1 MEKLK
6 EKSRVEMVISLL
18 PYGVK
23 AEIKRLSLGRREG
36 LSGIREIRI
45 RRNGLNSIL
54 IGRDEIS
61 LLSSVDEVEMDVL
74 FDRLIG
80 GALYAH
86 RDSIAEGYISIGR
99 GVRVGVCGRASY
111 DGSGLVGISDMTS
124 LVFRIPTGEC
134 AFKDELYNI
143 FISGIGRG
151 MIIYSPPGVGKTTAI
166 RSLAY
171 MASGGLNA
179 KRVAIIDER
188 GEFDE
193 IDYLGRQ
200 VDILHGYKK
209 GVGIEIATRTLSPQ
223 LIMVDEI
230 GVEDADAILSSIKC
244 GVPIVATAHA
254 GSKEELLSRAPL
266 RGVFDARAFDLAVGI
281 SFASSGYLLSVD
293 RL

>member
-1 MEKLK
+1 
-6 EKSRVEMVISLL
+6 
-18 PYGVK
+18 
-23 AEIKRLSLGRREG
+23 
-36 LSGIREIRI
+36 
-45 RRNGLNSIL
+45 
-54 IGRDEIS
+54 
-61 LLSSVDEVEMDVL
+61 
-74 FDRLIG
+74 
-80 GALYAH
+80 
-86 RDSIAEGYISIGR
+86 
-99 GVRVGVCGRASY
+99 
-111 DGSGLVGISDMTS
+111 
-124 LVFRIPTGEC
+124 
-134 AFKDELYNI
+134 
-143 FISGIGRG
+143 
-151 MIIYSPPGVGKTTAI
+151 
-166 RSLAY
+166 

-266 RGVFDARAFDLAVGI
+266 RGIFEARAFDLAVGI